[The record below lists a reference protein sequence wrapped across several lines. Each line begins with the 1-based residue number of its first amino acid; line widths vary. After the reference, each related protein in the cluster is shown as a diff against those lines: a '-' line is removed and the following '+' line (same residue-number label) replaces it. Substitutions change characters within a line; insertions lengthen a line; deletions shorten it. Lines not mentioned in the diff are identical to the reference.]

1 MRSLARLQDLALSE
15 SGFVFDPFTGATF
28 TANPTG
34 LLVLQGLRD
43 GLSRSQIVEHL
54 RQQFSVDGIFDQVES
69 DVGDFVRLLVQ
80 QALLSAEQ
88 LSELLSD
95 AAAGPAAS
103 PQSSPS
109 ISAAAS
115 LAPAVGDAP

>member
-80 QALLSAEQ
+80 QALLSADQ
-88 LSELLSD
+88 LSELLTDS
-95 AAAGPAAS
+95 AAAPAAS
-103 PQSSPS
+103 HPSSPS
-109 ISAAAS
+109 VRGAAS
-115 LAPAVGDAP
+115 PAPAVGDAP

>member
-43 GLSRSQIVEHL
+43 GLSRSQIVERL
-54 RQQFSVDGIFDQVES
+54 RQQFSVDEIFEQVES

-80 QALLSAEQ
+80 QALLSADQ
-88 LSELLSD
+88 LSELLTDS
-95 AAAGPAAS
+95 AVGPTASPPSSPSVRVAAS
-103 PQSSPS
+103 P
-109 ISAAAS
+109 
-115 LAPAVGDAP
+115 APAVGDAS

>member
-43 GLSRSQIVEHL
+43 GLSRSQIVERL
-54 RQQFSVDGIFDQVES
+54 RQQFSVDGIFEQVES